1 MHFKIEA
8 EETYHSARIQY
19 LHILWND
26 HHSRSNICH
35 QMELQS
41 FLLVMR
47 PFKVY
52 SLSNF
57 QICAVLLTRVA
68 VPYVISPA
76 LKAVLF

>member
-1 MHFKIEA
+1 MIW
-8 EETYHSARIQY
+8 Y

-57 QICAVLLTRVA
+57 QTCAVLLTRVA